1 MEKHLYRTALLSNEQ
16 GGEINYFL
24 LDNDNSYGIGID
36 MGRDSDSGMSESSYA
51 ENITTEKIEAEN
63 LLNCFADEC
72 VQPIHLYELIEN
84 YLGEL

>member
-1 MEKHLYRTALLSNEQ
+1 MKKITLL
-16 GGEINYFL
+16 
-24 LDNDNSYGIGID
+24 
-36 MGRDSDSGMSESSYA
+36 MAGMSESSYA